1 MITSTLETA
10 RCNMSSQLE
19 MAVEATVALD
29 TDGDLLS
36 ATSAAHKFELSGGL
50 QRTKRHL
57 AQLGRLAFQEKVRP
71 AAPNSNPA
79 PTFAPSHPDS
89 QNLHHHYIH

>member
-1 MITSTLETA
+1 
-10 RCNMSSQLE
+10 MSSQLE

-57 AQLGRLAFQEKVRP
+57 AQLSRLAFQEKVCC
-71 AAPNSNPA
+71 
-79 PTFAPSHPDS
+79 PSP
-89 QNLHHHYIH
+89 